1 MGASEAT
8 STPAATGQQFI
19 RWVIGENLPGGPGRS
34 AARRAAARR
43 FSPIEPEVCGNIRLT
58 FIPIESYSY
67 RMSRPNRRSD
77 PEYSGLMQ
85 DILLYFPTRYRPQDM
100 EKVLRAVAPWLEG
113 GKLQCRFERI
123 RPDRANFERLADMKL
138 GQHLP
143 VTLRVDGPRA
153 LQEVR
158 RRYLHSA
165 NGRLAKD
172 GRPLTILTF
181 IDPENTTTI
190 GVHFHLRPGEESFAS
205 WSVALA
211 KVPGEASLV
220 EVLDEVDPFWATIT
234 VESPAVTLTG
244 ILEYGEHLPDCGYW
258 GSRLISVL
266 GENEVLDA
274 LNGCP
279 KVSQLPSGGMFVC
292 WGWETFEKT
301 QAPRYAAKKANLE
314 KGLADKVKK
323 GLRF

>member
-1 MGASEAT
+1 
-8 STPAATGQQFI
+8 
-19 RWVIGENLPGGPGRS
+19 
-34 AARRAAARR
+34 
-43 FSPIEPEVCGNIRLT
+43 
-58 FIPIESYSY
+58 
-67 RMSRPNRRSD
+67 
-77 PEYSGLMQ
+77 
-85 DILLYFPTRYRPQDM
+85 
-100 EKVLRAVAPWLEG
+100 
-113 GKLQCRFERI
+113 
-123 RPDRANFERLADMKL
+123 
-138 GQHLP
+138 
-143 VTLRVDGPRA
+143 
-153 LQEVR
+153 VR

-165 NGRLAKD
+165 HGRLAKD
-172 GRPLTILTF
+172 GRPVTVLTF

-205 WSVALA
+205 WGVALA
-211 KVPGEASLV
+211 ELPGEASLL
-220 EVLDEVDPFWATIT
+220 EALDHADPLWATIT
-234 VESPAVTLTG
+234 VEGPAVTLGG

-266 GENEVLDA
+266 GQNEVLDA

-301 QAPRYAAKKANLE
+301 QARRYAAKKANLE